1 MKTDKP
7 KAKKKKY
14 GVYLYYH
21 SGVYV
26 EVSAESEE
34 KAIDKARSKVTDEQV
49 LESLVEESQ
58 PDVEEAR
65 E

>member
-1 MKTDKP
+1 MP
-7 KAKKKKY
+7 KDKKKKY

-26 EVSAESEE
+26 EVIAESEE
-34 KAIDKARSKVTDEQV
+34 KAIDKARSKVTDRQV
-49 LESLVEESQ
+49 LESLIEESQ
-58 PDVEEAR
+58 PDVEEIK